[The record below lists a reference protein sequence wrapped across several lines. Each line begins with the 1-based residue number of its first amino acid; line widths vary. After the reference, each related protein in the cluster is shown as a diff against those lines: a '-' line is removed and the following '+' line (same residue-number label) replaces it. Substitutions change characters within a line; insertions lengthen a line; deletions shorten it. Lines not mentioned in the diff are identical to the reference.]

1 MLLHK
6 DRFLLMLLASFFLYF
21 YSVIMYSGKTQN
33 NYFPS
38 VELTIMVFQDIL
50 IAQMWATHMHYRNHL
65 LENIKV
71 KKNEHV

>member
-1 MLLHK
+1 
-6 DRFLLMLLASFFLYF
+6 
-21 YSVIMYSGKTQN
+21 MYSGKTQN

-38 VELTIMVFQDIL
+38 AELTIMVFQDIL

-71 KKNEHV
+71 EINEHV

>member
-6 DRFLLMLLASFFLYF
+6 DRFLLMLLASIFLCF

-38 VELTIMVFQDIL
+38 AELTIMVFQDIL

-71 KKNEHV
+71 QINEHV

>member
-1 MLLHK
+1 
-6 DRFLLMLLASFFLYF
+6 
-21 YSVIMYSGKTQN
+21 MYSGKTQN

-38 VELTIMVFQDIL
+38 AELTIMVFQDIL
-50 IAQMWATHMHYRNHL
+50 IAQMWATHMHYRNHS